1 MPWWQAGAIVA
12 GALISSNASRRAAST
27 AADSAADARTETK
40 RQYDITREDQKPFM
54 QTGVAANARLA
65 SMLAPGGEL
74 AQRFSASDMESDPVY
89 QSGLKFGLDQGTG
102 AINQRAI
109 AGGSYDS
116 GATLKALT
124 RYANDYGSTKAN
136 ESYNRFNNDQTNL
149 YNRNAGVS
157 GAGQVAT
164 NQVGAQGAQAA
175 GQIGGYLTDAGSARS
190 AGIIGGANAWGQGI
204 SSAVNNYQSNEWMKR
219 LFPQEKTPSLWGRT
233 PDRSNYSPDG
243 YIGGGP

>member
-1 MPWWQAGAIVA
+1 MPWWTAAKIAVPIIAG
-12 GALISSNASRRAAST
+12 LISSRASKNAASK
-27 AADSAADARTETK
+27 AAESAEAAGAETK

-65 SMLAPGGEL
+65 GLLAPGGEL
-74 AQRFSASDMESDPVY
+74 ARRFSASDMEADPVY

-136 ESYNRFNNDQTNL
+136 DSYNRFNTDQTNL

-219 LFPQEKTPSLWGRT
+219 LFPDKKTPASEFVYQG
-233 PDRSNYSPDG
+233 
-243 YIGGGP
+243 